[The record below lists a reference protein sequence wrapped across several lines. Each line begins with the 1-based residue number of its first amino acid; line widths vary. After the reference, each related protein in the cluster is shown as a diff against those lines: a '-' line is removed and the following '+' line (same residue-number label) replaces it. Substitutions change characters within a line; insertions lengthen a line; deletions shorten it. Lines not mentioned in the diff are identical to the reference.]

1 MSTARATISLPTALM
16 EDLKAEARRRK
27 MSLSALIAERA
38 SQARPRPSWIGSGHA
53 DPDLSLK
60 IEEIM
65 RRNFGDSEQF
75 ATRGR

>member
-1 MSTARATISLPTALM
+1 MD
-16 EDLKAEARRRK
+16 DLKAEARRRR

-38 SQARPRPSWIGSGHA
+38 AHKRPRPSWIGAGHD

-65 RRNFGDSEQF
+65 RRNFGD
-75 ATRGR
+75 R